1 MGQSQMVLSYLVN
14 GLMMGSIYALMAIG
28 LALILGVLKI
38 VNFAHGEFYMWAA
51 YISYFCGTVLG
62 LSPYLSVIFAM
73 AFAFI
78 LGVVTERLLITPFY
92 SGKAVGDYDLLI
104 TFALSFFLI
113 NLAVRV
119 FGPYQV
125 AAPALAQGF
134 AKIGPLS
141 VSAGRLLAAVVALTM
156 LMALL
161 QIIRHTAVGVT
172 LRATAQDREVAAA
185 MGVNVSR
192 ISTLGF
198 GIGGLLAGAS
208 GALLGP
214 IFVVAPMMGELPSGK
229 SFVILVLGGMGSIKG
244 ALLGALILGVF
255 ENLGVLL
262 LSPSYRDAYG
272 FLVLVLVLLAK
283 PTGLFGGEAL

>member
-1 MGQSQMVLSYLVN
+1 MVLSYLVN

-28 LALILGVLKI
+28 LALILGVLRI

-62 LSPYLSVIFAM
+62 LSPYLSAVFAM
-73 AFAFI
+73 TFAFI
-78 LGVVTERLLITPFY
+78 LGVATERLLITPFY

-134 AKIGPLS
+134 VKIGPLS
-141 VSAGRLLAAVVALTM
+141 VSAGRLLAAVLALTM
-156 LMALL
+156 LIALL
-161 QIIRHTAVGVT
+161 QVIRRTVVGIT
-172 LRATAQDREVAAA
+172 LRATSQDREVAAA

-244 ALLGALILGVF
+244 ALLGALMLGVF

-272 FLVLVLVLLAK
+272 FLVLVLVLLVK
-283 PTGLFGGEAL
+283 PTGLFGGETL